1 MPFRIRRLIIISI
14 ALLSIAGLTDD
25 LVQHLPTH
33 SHIVLG
39 SHADGAE
46 AAVSASNEVNTVPNK
61 PEGLG
66 IYVNDFGHL
75 LTEQDSRSL
84 QDHLQTLDASGIAQ
98 VSVLTVPATSREL
111 AEFGPEIMNSWG
123 IQHKGQKDG
132 LLILVNAA
140 AVKAHKTRGR
150 IFVSTGYRIE
160 GVLPDAKVG
169 RILDETAIPAFE
181 QNDYSKGILN
191 ATDALVSVLEHSPE
205 LRNKADRP
213 SDSPNWL
220 VILSV
225 LFGLFFMSRRLQRRS
240 RGMYSGGGPDFGG
253 GYYGG
258 GFSGND
264 NGGGFDGGFGGG
276 DDSSGGGG
284 AER

>member
-1 MPFRIRRLIIISI
+1 VNQPSYGIEST
-14 ALLSIAGLTDD
+14 ASGTAK
-25 LVQHLPTH
+25 
-33 SHIVLG
+33 
-39 SHADGAE
+39 AAE
-46 AAVSASNEVNTVPNK
+46 INTVPRK
-61 PEGLG
+61 PEGIQ
-66 IYVNDFGHL
+66 IYVNDLGGL
-75 LTEQDSRSL
+75 LTPQDSQLL
-84 QDHLQTLDASGIAQ
+84 QEHLQKVDESGIAQ
-98 VSVLTVPATSREL
+98 ISVLTVPATSREL

-123 IQHKGQKDG
+123 IQHKGRKDG

-140 AVKAHKTRGR
+140 AVNSHKTRGR
-150 IFVSTGYRIE
+150 IFVATGYRIE
-160 GVLPDAKVG
+160 GILPDAKVG

-181 QNDYSKGILN
+181 QNEYSKGIRE
-191 ATDALVSVLEHSPE
+191 ATLALASVLEQSPE
-205 LRNKADRP
+205 LKSNAERP

-225 LFGLFFMSRRLQRRS
+225 LFGLFFMSKRLQRRS

-264 NGGGFDGGFGGG
+264 GGGGFDGGFGGG